1 MPVSHRLC
9 PQRGLCVP
17 IGSLW
22 KRWTHQPQHC
32 PPVHQQC
39 HQLLHHCLK
48 CQPVGMAAYSSSSTI
63 QFDLDDFT
71 TTSSLQNAVSNVVFT
86 GGSTNTPDALD
97 DARLLLNPGNN
108 RGARVNSEGIP
119 KIAILIT
126 GILISQKSHL
136 FPTKQ

>member
-1 MPVSHRLC
+1 MD
-9 PQRGLCVP
+9 CVFLLDRS
-17 IGSLW
+17 GSVGRTNHNIALQFINSVISFFTIASNAS
-22 KRWTHQPQHC
+22 R
-32 PPVHQQC
+32 
-39 HQLLHHCLK
+39 
-48 CQPVGMAAYSSSSTI
+48 VGMAAYSSSSTI